1 MRASPQSVSTSAT
14 KNQRGR
20 TFRVGNRR
28 GQTFQAENG
37 WAGHSGPAISEP
49 ILCARHSAGLFTQPL
64 VTDAVQAHRGS
75 QGGRRKPTDVWHAS
89 GSQPPLA
96 VGRDTGPR
104 VRCTPCWLGRIA
116 AVSRDALTPSR
127 VRSRLIEFVLDGRPK
142 VNTCRQLVQQRKQA
156 LRVGLLEPGD
166 QLPKVRDVAQS
177 LVVNPNSVLKAYRE
191 LEIEGLAAG
200 RRVSARSCSA
210 RRPVRPGQSG
220 RTARGPGGLAA
231 PGAGGR
237 VDQGGV
243 VALVDTM
250 IRALGAGHVLVAD
263 PTEPDRPEPFHR
275 TRLRRAEPGP
285 GRLHPLRGRL
295 GYLSPAP
302 SGTKC
307 SPPWLA
313 LSPDSSG
320 CGSRWPS

>member
-1 MRASPQSVSTSAT
+1 MGGPDIQGRQSVSRYYV
-14 KNQRGR
+14 RGIR
-20 TFRVGNRR
+20 LACSLSPWSPTQCRLTEAVRVAD
-28 GQTFQAENG
+28 AE
-37 WAGHSGPAISEP
+37 
-49 ILCARHSAGLFTQPL
+49 
-64 VTDAVQAHRGS
+64 
-75 QGGRRKPTDVWHAS
+75 PTDVWHAS

-210 RRPVRPGQSG
+210 RRPVRPWPIRQNCARTWWPGCAG
-220 RTARGPGGLAA
+220 RRRPG
-231 PGAGGR
+231 
-237 VDQGGV
+237 
-243 VALVDTM
+243 
-250 IRALGAGHVLVAD
+250 
-263 PTEPDRPEPFHR
+263 
-275 TRLRRAEPGP
+275 
-285 GRLHPLRGRL
+285 
-295 GYLSPAP
+295 
-302 SGTKC
+302 
-307 SPPWLA
+307 
-313 LSPDSSG
+313 
-320 CGSRWPS
+320 